1 MILIF
6 SRSCIKKVKLVT
18 NPYLLHSL
26 CIKLKFCSD
35 LYFDLYPQ
43 QESDRGR
50 KQYKN
55 FNISRVKRAFPVK
68 QKAFFL
74 FWKGPFFDQV
84 KLINL
89 KVSYITFIKSLK
101 RKIQMHQNTVKTQY
115 LINLLTRK
123 SNTNSGPHKS
133 FEIKNT
139 RKGENSENS
148 SPHQN
153 FERKSKTSAPHQ
165 SFEKKKNGNAKEN

>member
-1 MILIF
+1 
-6 SRSCIKKVKLVT
+6 
-18 NPYLLHSL
+18 
-26 CIKLKFCSD
+26 
-35 LYFDLYPQ
+35 
-43 QESDRGR
+43 
-50 KQYKN
+50 
-55 FNISRVKRAFPVK
+55 
-68 QKAFFL
+68 
-74 FWKGPFFDQV
+74 
-84 KLINL
+84 
-89 KVSYITFIKSLK
+89 
-101 RKIQMHQNTVKTQY
+101 MHQNTVKTQY

-165 SFEKKKNGNAKEN
+165 SFEKKNVNAKEN